1 MYHAIVRAKVRRL
14 WARVAATGDY
24 RLAVAQAAPDLR
36 FRFVGDSAL
45 GADLRGRDEFERW
58 FRDAGEKLPGLLL
71 RPTEIVVKGWPWNT
85 TVIVRLAVSA
95 TLADGSAYT
104 NEGVQWVRIRWG
116 RMVDDYVLEDTARL
130 EDGLRRQQAATH
142 SR

>member
-1 MYHAIVRAKVRRL
+1 MYHAIVRAKVRHL
-14 WARVAATGDY
+14 WKRVTETGDY

-36 FRFVGDSAL
+36 FRFAGDSAL
-45 GADLRGRDEFERW
+45 GADLQGRQAFEDW
-58 FRDAGEKLPGLLL
+58 FARAAELLPGLRL

-85 TVIVRLAVSA
+85 TVIVRLTVDA
-95 TLADGSAYT
+95 TLADGAQYT

-130 EDGLRRQQAATH
+130 EEGLRRQRTAVGG
-142 SR
+142 